1 MCLMGATR
9 SDLGTK
15 SLVKTAIPDLRPME
29 EEEAILIHTIDEFL
43 AEVRYST
50 LVEGAKVRDLLLDL
64 RQLVKTPS

>member
-1 MCLMGATR
+1 
-9 SDLGTK
+9 
-15 SLVKTAIPDLRPME
+15 ME
-29 EEEAILIHTIDEFL
+29 EEEAILLHTIDEFL